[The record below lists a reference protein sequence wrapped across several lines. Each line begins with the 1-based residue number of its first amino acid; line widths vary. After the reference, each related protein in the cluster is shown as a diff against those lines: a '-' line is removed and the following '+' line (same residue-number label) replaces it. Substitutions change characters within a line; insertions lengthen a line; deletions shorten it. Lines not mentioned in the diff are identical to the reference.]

1 MSDDTCYVSST
12 YISQIIRG
20 TENFQEINL
29 KICESFYTTRHDV
42 VNFEQ
47 TRVKIFSSS
56 LQKTTNVMPHITIHA
71 NEVSYQSETIIDQL
85 NLLLLIIDYLN
96 LGIFSRIFITLACT
110 YVHVTIC
117 T

>member
-1 MSDDTCYVSST
+1 
-12 YISQIIRG
+12 
-20 TENFQEINL
+20 
-29 KICESFYTTRHDV
+29 
-42 VNFEQ
+42 
-47 TRVKIFSSS
+47 
-56 LQKTTNVMPHITIHA
+56 MPHITIHA